1 MGYGE
6 VGNVYFAFVLF
17 CIAMFVVVWLVDVM
31 LWAFWVERC
40 MLSFKG
46 GGGVKYHSFCN
57 SLYLEKGGLK

>member
-46 GGGVKYHSFCN
+46 GGG
-57 SLYLEKGGLK
+57 

>member
-46 GGGVKYHSFCN
+46 GGGLSIIHFVILCIWKR
-57 SLYLEKGGLK
+57 GG